1 MKQDKAKKEAV
12 KEKPK
17 VKPTAV
23 QDKKTD
29 KNTRVSVGDSFKK
42 PYVAQRWAG
51 GMWKWNWYIICFK
64 ASLL

>member
-1 MKQDKAKKEAV
+1 MKQDKAKKEAI

-29 KNTRVSVGDSFKK
+29 KNTRVSVGDSFNK
-42 PYVAQRWAG
+42 PYVA
-51 GMWKWNWYIICFK
+51 
-64 ASLL
+64 

>member
-17 VKPTAV
+17 VKPIAA

-29 KNTRVSVGDSFKK
+29 KNTRVSVGDSFNK
-42 PYVAQRWAG
+42 PYVA
-51 GMWKWNWYIICFK
+51 
-64 ASLL
+64 

>member
-17 VKPTAV
+17 VKPAAV

-29 KNTRVSVGDSFKK
+29 KNTRVSVGDSFNK
-42 PYVAQRWAG
+42 PYVA
-51 GMWKWNWYIICFK
+51 
-64 ASLL
+64 

>member
-1 MKQDKAKKEAV
+1 MKQDKAKKEAI

-42 PYVAQRWAG
+42 PYVA
-51 GMWKWNWYIICFK
+51 
-64 ASLL
+64 

>member
-12 KEKPK
+12 KEKSK

-29 KNTRVSVGDSFKK
+29 KNTRVSVGDSFNK
-42 PYVAQRWAG
+42 PYVA
-51 GMWKWNWYIICFK
+51 
-64 ASLL
+64 